1 MEQQPVAVK
10 LVREAGAGVYTEIT
24 VVEAPASASAGS
36 LVQVRVSIKNKT
48 SSTIGIMVG
57 GALEYGVS
65 PWPTIFFPNYWANF
79 PAGQSYYFDGTFTM
93 PAYAVVIHAY
103 SYYYGSDS
111 SWHFDDEKTKS
122 VGLSQVEE
130 AQFQSLSVSYA
141 KV

>member
-1 MEQQPVAVK
+1 MEQQPIAVK
-10 LVREAGAGVYTEIT
+10 LVREAGAGVYNEIT

-65 PWPTIFFPNYWANF
+65 PWPTISFPTYWANF

-103 SYYYGSDS
+103 SYYYGSDNL
-111 SWHFDDEKTKS
+111 WHFDDEKTKS
-122 VGLSQVEE
+122 VGLSQEE

-141 KV
+141 KA

>member
-65 PWPTIFFPNYWANF
+65 PWPTISFPIYWANF

-93 PAYAVVIHAY
+93 PAHAVVIHAY

>member
-1 MEQQPVAVK
+1 MEQQPVAVSIIRK
-10 LVREAGAGVYTEIT
+10 AGAGVYTEIT

-65 PWPTIFFPNYWANF
+65 PWPTISFPTYWANF

-103 SYYYGSDS
+103 SYYYGSDNL
-111 SWHFDDEKTKS
+111 WHFDDEKTKS

>member
-1 MEQQPVAVK
+1 MEQQPIAVSV
-10 LVREAGAGVYTEIT
+10 VRKAGAGVYTEIT

-65 PWPTIFFPNYWANF
+65 PWPTISFPNNWANF

-111 SWHFDDEKTKS
+111 LWHFDDEKTKS
-122 VGLSQVEE
+122 VGLSQVDE

-141 KV
+141 KA

>member
-1 MEQQPVAVK
+1 MEQQPVAVSIIRK
-10 LVREAGAGVYTEIT
+10 AGAGVYTEIT

-48 SSTIGIMVG
+48 ASTIGIMVG

-65 PWPTIFFPNYWANF
+65 PWPTISFPNNWANF
-79 PAGQSYYFDGTFTM
+79 PAGQSHYFDGTFSM

-111 SWHFDDEKTKS
+111 AWHFDDERTKS
-122 VGLSQVEE
+122 VGLSQVED